1 MKLKVA
7 VNGTVYDVEVEVQ
20 EEPPPTM
27 LGPLLIGSGSA
38 YGQAPTAAKAPAN
51 PSNGLAAPISGTVVR
66 ISVGAGQPV
75 KAGDTLM
82 TLEAMKME
90 TEITAPAEGQVAAVI
105 VALGDAVTGGD
116 ILLEWA

>member
-7 VNGTVYDVEVEVQ
+7 VNGTVYEVDVEVE
-20 EEPPPTM
+20 EEQPHTV

-66 ISVGAGQPV
+66 ISVDAGQQV
-75 KAGDTLM
+75 QAGDTLM
-82 TLEAMKME
+82 VLEAMKME
-90 TEITAPAEGQVAAVI
+90 TEITAPAEGQVADVMVAV
-105 VALGDAVTGGD
+105 GDAVTGGD